1 MNSQGVITLGMHA
14 MQVMLMVSAPL
25 LLTSLVVGLLIS
37 IIQAATQLNEQ
48 TLSFIPK
55 LLALIAILAIA
66 GPWMI
71 TTLTDFL
78 RQVIESIPGAVS

>member
-14 MQVMLMVSAPL
+14 MQVMLLVSAPL

>member
-1 MNSQGVITLGMHA
+1 MNSQGVITLGMQA

-37 IIQAATQLNEQ
+37 IVQAATQLNEQ

-55 LLALIAILAIA
+55 LLALIAMMAIA

-71 TTLTDFL
+71 QTLTDFL
-78 RQVIESIPGAVS
+78 RQVIESIPNVVS